1 MKQPSRK
8 RLQNNDSED
17 DSASQKKAGGKDLE
31 NARNVH
37 QRPTRTEEQTEM
49 NNTLEGINS
58 RMTEVE
64 NR

>member
-1 MKQPSRK
+1 MKQPSIK

-37 QRPTRTEEQTEM
+37 QRPTELKSKQR
-49 NNTLEGINS
+49 
-58 RMTEVE
+58 
-64 NR
+64 